1 MINKQSKLHI
11 GRLRHGKLRNSLE
24 LGLVVTV
31 LCICA
36 TLGLPG
42 LEMRARSGV
51 SGVSV
56 RALVRLS
63 ARHQTKQKHQ
73 LKVII
78 IISITITI
86 TITRKLLDNT
96 RTLLQQLPHTLH
108 PLLRP
113 ALLESFSPLL
123 AMLLLIKNLH
133 RNPSSEIR
141 FQYRSHHILHR

>member
-63 ARHQTKQKHQ
+63 ARPEYTGCNHKVCTRHQTK
-73 LKVII
+73 
-78 IISITITI
+78 
-86 TITRKLLDNT
+86 
-96 RTLLQQLPHTLH
+96 
-108 PLLRP
+108 
-113 ALLESFSPLL
+113 
-123 AMLLLIKNLH
+123 
-133 RNPSSEIR
+133 
-141 FQYRSHHILHR
+141 